1 MATAQNSNSGP
12 STVFDDS
19 ELARMVQARFPALC
33 RVVLSVEATY
43 TSLGLAGSAKDLIR
57 GGFCSSRMLTQL
69 PQCGVKRYQRPNWP
83 YTTEVKRLRS
93 GFRIETLYYWTS
105 VDREKITAAL
115 GLPPDSLERAESGPA
130 VGRPLPVLVKALT
143 KKYPALVV
151 KAEQVSRD
159 GRRRQ
164 ILYFNGS
171 LADIVKSGLLTA
183 DALALYGAR
192 GLRLPHTYTE
202 YGDTLYVSE
211 NADGTYRGGIFT
223 DYDKADADDDR
234 RSSSKKLQTHVG
246 RLLRPFVRGTWAPP
260 AKP

>member
-183 DALALYGAR
+183 DCDCPTPIPNTVTRCTSLKMPMGHIGGAFSLTMTR
-192 GLRLPHTYTE
+192 PMPMTTVAQAPKSFRPTSVACCAHSCAEHGR
-202 YGDTLYVSE
+202 
-211 NADGTYRGGIFT
+211 R
-223 DYDKADADDDR
+223 R
-234 RSSSKKLQTHVG
+234 RSHEQHHPVPRS
-246 RLLRPFVRGTWAPP
+246 
-260 AKP
+260 